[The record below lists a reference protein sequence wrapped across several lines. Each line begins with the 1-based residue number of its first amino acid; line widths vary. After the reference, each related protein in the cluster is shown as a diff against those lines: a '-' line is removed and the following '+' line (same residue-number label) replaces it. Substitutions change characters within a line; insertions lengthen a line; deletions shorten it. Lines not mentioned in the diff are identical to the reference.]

1 MKLRLKHA
9 MQENDY
15 YFHGFLDLRELA
27 DAFADYPF
35 DSEALEKARIHRN
48 DMERSM
54 PVLSV
59 SIRMNPDTKLSWEG
73 EDLLCE
79 GADWEIRDGK
89 SRVAALRGL
98 DSYLLEGGFAR
109 ARIFRTTKEHLAR
122 LEQNL
127 I

>member
-79 GADWEIRDGK
+79 GADWEIRGWK
-89 SRVAALRGL
+89 KP
-98 DSYLLEGGFAR
+98 DSGSAGAGFVSAGG
-109 ARIFRTTKEHLAR
+109 RIRESQDFSYH
-122 LEQNL
+122 
-127 I
+127 

>member
-9 MQENDY
+9 MENDY

-89 SRVAALRGL
+89 SRVAALRGAGFV
-98 DSYLLEGGFAR
+98 SAGG
-109 ARIFRTTKEHLAR
+109 RIRESQDFLHH
-122 LEQNL
+122 
-127 I
+127 